1 MATNGSTGER
11 LARPVGRALG
21 GAFMIAAGTGPDPAE
36 HASAQRAPGE
46 HALGE
51 HVPDGHSGAGHSE
64 AVDHIS
70 AELAYIKANVAG
82 VQGSLAATSD
92 GLVLAHDVP
101 GLEPTQIAAL
111 AATTLALASR
121 ATLATGLGGF
131 REAIARG
138 DDGYLAVYS
147 AGISAIVAVV
157 GSSQLNLGMLRYQ
170 AGGVMERIAGHATGL
185 KRIAPVIPPLTPPP
199 PRTSDAPATRGQ
211 LPRRRAA
218 TPPTA

>member
-1 MATNGSTGER
+1 MTAVGDAGS
-11 LARPVGRALG
+11 
-21 GAFMIAAGTGPDPAE
+21 D
-36 HASAQRAPGE
+36 S
-46 HALGE
+46 
-51 HVPDGHSGAGHSE
+51 AGHIV
-64 AVDHIS
+64 AVDNIT

-82 VQGSLAATSD
+82 VQGSIAATSD

-101 GLEPTQIAAL
+101 GLEPTQVAAL

-170 AGGVMERIAGHATGL
+170 ASGVMERIAKHALGL
-185 KRIAPVIPPLTPPP
+185 QRVAPVIPSATPPR
-199 PRTSDAPATRGQ
+199 PRSALGPMGRAP
-211 LPRRRAA
+211 LPRRRVAA
-218 TPPTA
+218 PPGA